1 MSVLIKQATIVSK
14 GSPLNGKRKD
24 ILIQNGI
31 ISSIADSIN
40 QSAERVIEDEGLH
53 ISIGWI
59 DSFAQFCDPGFEYRE
74 TIETGTKA
82 AASGGFT
89 DVLIIPNTDPVIS
102 TKSQVEYII
111 NFLKSNR
118 EIKSSLDIRRTYK
131 K

>member
-111 NFLKSNR
+111 QKSTN
-118 EIKSSLDIRRTYK
+118 SGS
-131 K
+131 